1 MKKIDRT
8 GEIGFNVDGLRM
20 RIIEYIDNKNITVL
34 FGDGNVR
41 KTSYLR
47 FKRGEVYPTFRNKK
61 ANIET
66 PIAEIEKEEKYAGG
80 AMVVALSFGIVI
92 TGIGIVG
99 GIVYCIMELVKA
111 VF

>member
-61 ANIET
+61 AIKET
-66 PIAEIEKEEKYAGG
+66 PIAEVEEEKYAGS